1 MAFRPGG
8 DIIPQL
14 DEQIER
20 LKRKE
25 NLSEAEIIELCKT
38 ATKVLLSEQNMRNA
52 PHMLSSPNT
61 HRRFRTH
68 PTYTAHLIN

>member
-8 DIIPQL
+8 DMIPQL
-14 DEQIER
+14 DGQIER

-38 ATKVLLSEQNMRNA
+38 ATKVLLSEQNMRNE
-52 PHMLSSPNT
+52 LTSQTSSASEFAKSARNGVD
-61 HRRFRTH
+61 
-68 PTYTAHLIN
+68 AMV